1 MKFWERAGLIGG
13 SGFVG
18 GNIARQR
25 PFTRSYTSRTIR
37 TIASERFDTLVCAG
51 APAVMWAANA
61 HPEDDRRIL
70 KELRQNIDRCSF
82 DRLVLVS
89 TIAVLDDMAAGY
101 REENAR
107 YETALAYG
115 RNRRE
120 LEERLAA
127 CYPTTIIR
135 LPALFGPGLK
145 KNYLYDLRHPLPS
158 FIPTDRFEALADGLP
173 EKERTTLRGIYNP
186 GTMKNMMQLQHPS
199 ADDTHRQHLIQALE
213 AQRATS
219 KYLTNSASS
228 YQFYD
233 LHHLGN
239 DIDRALVHGIDVLH
253 VGTEPMNAATIHQH
267 ILGTPFVNE
276 QGTVVRQDM
285 RSRHAD
291 LWGGVDGYLYG
302 SSTVLNEI
310 ATFVGAAR

>member
-1 MKFWERAGLIGG
+1 MKFWKCAGLIGG

-25 PFTRSYTSRTIR
+25 PFNRSYTSRTIA

-61 HPEDDRRIL
+61 HPEEDRRIL
-70 KELRQNIDRCSF
+70 EELRQNIDRCSF
-82 DRLVLVS
+82 DRLVLIS

-101 REENAR
+101 SEEDAK
-107 YETALAYG
+107 YESALAYG

-127 CYPTTIIR
+127 CYPITIIR

-145 KNYLYDLRHPLPS
+145 KNYLYDLQHPLPS
-158 FIPTDRFEALADGLP
+158 FIPIDRFEALADALP
-173 EKERTTLRGIYNP
+173 ADERATLRGIYNP
-186 GTMKNMMQLQHPS
+186 GTMKNMMQLQEAS
-199 ADDTHRQHLIQALE
+199 IDDAQRQHLTQALE

-233 LHHLGN
+233 LGHLGD
-239 DIDRALVHGIDVLH
+239 DIDRALVHEIDVLH
-253 VGTEPMNAATIHQH
+253 LGTEPVDAGTIHQQ

-291 LWGGVDGYLYG
+291 LWGGTDGYLYG
-302 SSTVLNEI
+302 RSAVLNEI
-310 ATFVGAAR
+310 AAFVGAAR